1 MAATRCGSL
10 QTPRVAAGSPQQQP
24 AAVTP
29 SSGGFQGPVRCE
41 DNRKHDRAHRCPVAE
56 AAHRKPGDRDG
67 CGILT
72 GATGRDSA
80 PAGRRRGNTR
90 PQRDERRGKSP
101 GQQKAGSGKG
111 SEPGEGA
118 EESPRRHSSCER
130 GRQYGSG
137 GGEPREQRGRGPAR
151 PGPPGAAPSAPPG
164 PDGVSPSS
172 RSSTPSSAAHTEPP
186 GSGAELKMASMR
198 NRLGTRSATSSP
210 DRSRGPSRSHG
221 SCGGPGAAIP
231 RRGEKPP
238 APPACS
244 RAEGRP
250 RGEQG
255 SPASRYRPAPAAARP
270 GQAPR
275 RAAAASMF
283 PLRSLRGAG
292 PGRAARRGRG
302 ASQCAAPPPLPPPP
316 PESPGPGVSA
326 GPGCGG
332 LASALRGLGGR
343 AWGKP
348 GCRDISDK

>member
-41 DNRKHDRAHRCPVAE
+41 DNRKHDRVHRCPVAE

-137 GGEPREQRGRGPAR
+137 GGGGSRGSSEVGAR
-151 PGPPGAAPSAPPG
+151 PGRGRP
-164 PDGVSPSS
+164 
-172 RSSTPSSAAHTEPP
+172 EP
-186 GSGAELKMASMR
+186 
-198 NRLGTRSATSSP
+198 
-210 DRSRGPSRSHG
+210 
-221 SCGGPGAAIP
+221 
-231 RRGEKPP
+231 PP
-238 APPACS
+238 APRRARTVSHPA
-244 RAEGRP
+244 A
-250 RGEQG
+250 
-255 SPASRYRPAPAAARP
+255 AAARP
-270 GQAPR
+270 
-275 RAAAASMF
+275 
-283 PLRSLRGAG
+283 
-292 PGRAARRGRG
+292 AARRTRSRP
-302 ASQCAAPPPLPPPP
+302 A
-316 PESPGPGVSA
+316 A
-326 GPGCGG
+326 GP
-332 LASALRGLGGR
+332 S
-343 AWGKP
+343 
-348 GCRDISDK
+348 